1 MMFLLVIISTKID
14 VVIGDNIDMRMML
27 LLMIMLHEVMPLLM
41 IMLIWD
47 DVIVDNAIEM
57 KWCWCWE
64 WHWDEM
70 MLRMTL
76 RWDNVDVDNA
86 LRWDVDVENVIMM
99 MYVVYVHGGCNDH
112 DGYPWWGK

>member
-1 MMFLLVIISTKID
+1 MD
-14 VVIGDNIDMRMML
+14 VIGL
-27 LLMIMLHEVMPLLM
+27 LLM

-99 MYVVYVHGGCNDH
+99 MYVVYVHGGCSDLV
-112 DGYPWWGK
+112 GYPWRGK